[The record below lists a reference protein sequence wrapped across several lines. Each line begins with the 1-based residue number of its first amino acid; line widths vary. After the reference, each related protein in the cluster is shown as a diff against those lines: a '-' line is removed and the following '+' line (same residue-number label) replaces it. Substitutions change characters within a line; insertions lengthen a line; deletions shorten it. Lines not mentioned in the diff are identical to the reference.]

1 MISNSVRAP
10 KDIVP
15 QAIIQPPPKGSFG
28 NYIGIIVLLDV
39 AIFFPPVDC
48 VYTKRAFVGEQN
60 LTPLVNIPILIFMA
74 KS

>member
-1 MISNSVRAP
+1 MSTNSVRAP
-10 KDIVP
+10 KHFPSQTINE
-15 QAIIQPPPKGSFG
+15 PPPKGSFG
-28 NYIGIIVLLDV
+28 NYIGIIDLLDV

-60 LTPLVNIPILIFMA
+60 LTPLVNIPILILMA

>member
-28 NYIGIIVLLDV
+28 NYIGNIVLLDV
-39 AIFFPPVDC
+39 AIFFPSRRWC
-48 VYTKRAFVGEQN
+48 LHKKGGEQN

>member
-28 NYIGIIVLLDV
+28 NYIGNSVLLDV
-39 AIFFPPVDC
+39 AIFFPSRRLRLH
-48 VYTKRAFVGEQN
+48 KKGFRR
-60 LTPLVNIPILIFMA
+60 
-74 KS
+74 